1 MKGTSRPA
9 GAERAAAPAQPAPIQ
24 LLVLGGDGIGPEVTA
39 SALLVLDAL
48 APALPWP
55 VGVTH
60 QLLGVS
66 AYRELGHPAPL
77 EVLRQAAAA
86 DAVLM
91 GAVDTLALRALGAAS
106 LGSAVVGLR
115 RALGCFAGLRPVRTW
130 ADPTPVSPLP
140 PERLAGVD
148 CLFVRELAA
157 GAYGRGRHDIEGP
170 DGARRATDAIT
181 YTEPQVIRV
190 ARVAFSA
197 AQRRRGHVTSVDM
210 AHRLSS
216 SWLWRTVVQEVA
228 ADYPGVTCEHRLAGD
243 FARDLVW
250 EPAQFDVVLTSNLLG
265 DILSDEAA
273 ALAGSLGVLPS
284 ASCAP
289 AGRPWL
295 YEPVHGAA
303 PQLVGAGSANPVA
316 AILTLAMLLQDQGA
330 LAAAAAIQAAVAETM
345 EAGVKTPD
353 LGGRATTEEVTNAV
367 LAGLSTA
374 LASGNGELRQPLVGT
389 PARPEVQA
397 AWRDQ
402 GCPA

>member
-1 MKGTSRPA
+1 MGALLAA
-9 GAERAAAPAQPAPIQ
+9 GSGRAAPPAPPIPIQ

-39 SALLVLDAL
+39 CALRVLDAL
-48 APALPWP
+48 APALPRP
-55 VGVTH
+55 VAVTH

-66 AYRELGHPAPL
+66 AYRELGHPAPP

-106 LGSAVVGLR
+106 LGSAIVGLR

-130 ADPTPVSPLP
+130 SDPTPVSPLP

-170 DGARRATDAIT
+170 DGARQATDSIT

-190 ARVAFSA
+190 ARIAFSA
-197 AQRRRGHVTSVDM
+197 AQSRRGHVTSVDM
-210 AHRLSS
+210 SHRLSTS
-216 SWLWRTVVQEVA
+216 RLWRAVVQEVA
-228 ADYPGVTCEHRLAGD
+228 TNYPEVTCEHRLAGD
-243 FARDLVW
+243 FARDLMW

-289 AGRPWL
+289 PGRPWL

-303 PQLVGAGSANPVA
+303 PQLVGTGRANPVA
-316 AILTLAMLLQDQGA
+316 AILTLALLLQGQGA
-330 LAAAAAIQAAVAETM
+330 PAAAGAIEAAIAKTM
-345 EAGVKTPD
+345 EAGIKTPD
-353 LGGRATTEEVTNAV
+353 LGGTATTDEVTNAV

-374 LASGNGELRQPLVGT
+374 LPSGKAELRQPSAGT
-389 PARPEVQA
+389 QPRPDVHASRCAR
-397 AWRDQ
+397 

>member
-1 MKGTSRPA
+1 MRGPLLVA
-9 GAERAAAPAQPAPIQ
+9 GAGRAAPPAPPAPIQ

-39 SALLVLDAL
+39 CALRVLDAL
-48 APALPWP
+48 APALPRT

-60 QLLGVS
+60 RLLGVS

-106 LGSAVVGLR
+106 LGSAIVGLR

-130 ADPTPVSPLP
+130 SDPTPVSPLP
-140 PERLAGVD
+140 PERLVGVD

-157 GAYGRGRHDIEGP
+157 GAYGPGRHDIEGP
-170 DGARRATDAIT
+170 DGARQATDSIT

-190 ARVAFSA
+190 ARIAFSA
-197 AQRRRGHVTSVDM
+197 AQSRRGHVTSVDM
-210 AHRLSS
+210 SHRLSTS
-216 SWLWRTVVQEVA
+216 RLWRAVVQEVA
-228 ADYPGVTCEHRLAGD
+228 TDYPGVTCEHRLAGD
-243 FARDLVW
+243 FARDLMW
-250 EPAQFDVVLTSNLLG
+250 EPTQFDVVLTSNLLG

-289 AGRPWL
+289 PGRPWL

-303 PQLVGAGSANPVA
+303 PQLVGTGRANPVA

-330 LAAAAAIQAAVAETM
+330 LAAAGAIRAAIAETM
-345 EAGVKTPD
+345 EAGIKTPD
-353 LGGRATTEEVTNAV
+353 LGGTATTDEVTNAV

-374 LASGNGELRQPLVGT
+374 LPSGKGELRQPSRGT
-389 PARPEVQA
+389 PPRPDIHAPWCAR
-397 AWRDQ
+397 